1 MSFNKRKIAV
11 FTGNRAEYGLM
22 YPILKA
28 IALHPKLEYFLLVSG
43 AHLQEDFGCTVG
55 EIEKDGFQVYAE
67 AKLTMEEDTVFS
79 TAQAIGSG
87 ILSLSRTLDNLK
99 PDFLV
104 VYADRFEGFSA
115 VIAGT
120 QMNIPTAHIEGGDLT
135 EGGTLDDSVR
145 HAMTKLAHL
154 HFNTNEQAAERIR
167 LLGEEPWRIY
177 NVGLPSIDLIAA
189 GHFMTPAELYEKY
202 GITPNRP
209 IVIFTQHPVS
219 TEFEKADEQVK
230 PSLEAMRI
238 LAEEDCQVIIT
249 YPNND
254 AGGRRIIKEIEKLK
268 EEKIKNI
275 QIYKSVGRYDYHG
288 ILNLCGRIG
297 KGVSAGN
304 SSSGIKETPAVGC
317 PAVNIGTRQKGRLRA
332 HNVIDVGYNRDEILD
347 AVRKALYDGK
357 FRQRCRNCKNPY
369 GAGNVGEKIANV
381 LATIDI
387 NLRLLQ
393 KKMTY

>member
-22 YPILKA
+22 YPVLKA

-55 EIEKDGFQVYAE
+55 EIEKDGFQVYAKV
-67 AKLTMEEDTVFS
+67 KLTMEEDTVFS

-87 ILSLSRTLDNLK
+87 ILSLSRILDNLK

-135 EGGTLDDSVR
+135 EGGMLDDSVR

-154 HFNTNEQAAERIR
+154 HFSTNEQAAERIR

-189 GHFMTPAELYEKY
+189 GHFMTPTELYDKY
-202 GITPNRP
+202 GITPDKP

-268 EEKIKNI
+268 EERIKNI

-288 ILNLCGRIG
+288 ILNLCGKIG
-297 KGVSAGN
+297 EGVSVGN

-317 PAVNIGTRQKGRLRA
+317 PAVNIGPRQEGRLRA
-332 HNVIDVGYNRDEILD
+332 DNVIDVGYNRDEILD
-347 AVRKALYDGK
+347 AVRKVLYDGK
-357 FRQRCRNCKNPY
+357 FRERCHNCKNPY
-369 GAGNVGEKIANV
+369 GAGNAGEKIANV

-387 NLRLLQ
+387 NVRLLQ